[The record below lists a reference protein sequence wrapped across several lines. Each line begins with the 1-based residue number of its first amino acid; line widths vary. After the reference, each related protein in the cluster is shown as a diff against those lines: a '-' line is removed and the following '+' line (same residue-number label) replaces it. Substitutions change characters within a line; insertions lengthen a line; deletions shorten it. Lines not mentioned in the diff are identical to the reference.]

1 MRSQEVRDAVQ
12 QFYTRHAPGGRS
24 AEDAFPAWWLH
35 REFELAPN
43 EAIACSSTGSHDHG
57 LDGFFIEARPDREP
71 VLHLIQAKFSPT
83 HRIVRDGIRDLR
95 RTLVRLDSLRRR
107 DTPGSDIENTIW
119 VRLRARLEGRAFD
132 NLVLHCRVLHIAEGD
147 ENALLAEAKAE
158 RAEFEETAATL
169 FPDHKV
175 RLSLSGPRSFAWN
188 HIAVTP
194 GASRQIYFEG
204 VEASSLGERLFIGL
218 GKLADLVQLYEEY
231 GDNIFSKNVRLFNYR
246 AAERGPARH
255 LRETL
260 RQCCAQPASRRT
272 DPMRF
277 TLFHNG
283 ITLHVTSAER
293 RDGGLTIR
301 SPGILNGCQ
310 TVKSA
315 WIFKHEK
322 LFRDRIDAD
331 AWNSLRVP
339 IRVIRTTD
347 EELVREITVSNNRQN
362 AIRPSGF
369 RANDPVQLRLG
380 DRLKQRG
387 IFYERQESA
396 FENLKRS
403 SPKTL
408 EDDYP
413 HSFDAPLRMEELAQA
428 LALMSEHTALSVAS
442 KVADLFETP
451 VYERLFA
458 DENLEHLDLL
468 VFATNVLRNVHLA
481 LKDTKEKSARLD
493 PMVPARFRYLATRA
507 LVRWIVKH
515 DSELVA
521 AFGAEVMVRAGPRH
535 PFRERLRKLISPQN
549 TGLQTL
555 LPELW
560 HAAGDPWPSATD
572 KELADKLLKKLGV
585 QEFEP
590 LVRYRGRA

>member
-1 MRSQEVRDAVQ
+1 M
-12 QFYTRHAPGGRS
+12 
-24 AEDAFPAWWLH
+24 
-35 REFELAPN
+35 
-43 EAIACSSTGSHDHG
+43 
-57 LDGFFIEARPDREP
+57 
-71 VLHLIQAKFSPT
+71 
-83 HRIVRDGIRDLR
+83 
-95 RTLVRLDSLRRR
+95 
-107 DTPGSDIENTIW
+107 
-119 VRLRARLEGRAFD
+119 
-132 NLVLHCRVLHIAEGD
+132 LHIAEAD
-147 ENALLAEAKAE
+147 EDALLAEAKAE
-158 RAEFEETAATL
+158 RADFEEAAATL

-188 HIAVTP
+188 HVAVTP
-194 GASRQIYFEG
+194 GASRHIYFEG

-260 RQCCAQPASRRT
+260 RQCCAQTANKRLN
-272 DPMRF
+272 PMRF

-315 WIFKHEK
+315 WMFKHERA
-322 LFRDRIDAD
+322 FRDRIDPE
-331 AWNSLRVP
+331 AWGSLRVP

-369 RANDPVQLRLG
+369 RANDPVQLRIG
-380 DRLKQRG
+380 ERLKQCG

-396 FENLKRS
+396 FENLRKT

-428 LALMSEHTALSVAS
+428 LALMGAQTALSVAA
-442 KVADLFETP
+442 KIADLFESP
-451 VYERLFA
+451 IYERLFE
-458 DENLEHLDLL
+458 DENLEPLDLL

-493 PMVPARFRYLATRA
+493 PMVPARFRYLVTRA

-515 DSELVA
+515 DSGLIAE
-521 AFGAEVMVRAGPRH
+521 FGAEVIVRAGPRH
-535 PFRERLRKLISPQN
+535 PFRERLRKLMSPQN

-560 HAAGDPWPSATD
+560 HAAGDPWPPATD

-585 QEFEP
+585 HEVEP